1 MASANSSICC
11 GRPSPGHH
19 VAAVEQADGHVL
31 PRPDPRLE
39 DSYGPLPRITLHHLV
54 SWLKAGL
61 GDLLNSRLLMEGLLR
76 GHHRGVGHQGEVNPE
91 GSKKKV
97 KIEMTFDLGYGTK
110 LCWNSFRSTLRAPS
124 NLREAV
130 MDETI

>member
-1 MASANSSICC
+1 MT
-11 GRPSPGHH
+11 G
-19 VAAVEQADGHVL
+19 VA
-31 PRPDPRLE
+31 
-39 DSYGPLPRITLHHLV
+39 LHHGV
-54 SWLKAGL
+54 SRLKAGV
-61 GDLLNSRLLMEGLLR
+61 GDFSHRELLMVRLLCR
-76 GHHRGVGHQGEVNPE
+76 NDRSIGHQGEVNPE

-130 MDETI
+130 TEETIWAVLQGSGDQGPGQ